1 MEEKKQNLEFIA
13 PEVKVVNI
21 APQTRILQDSQTDP
35 EPSELDGLTIQQY
48 EKVF

>member
-1 MEEKKQNLEFIA
+1 MEENKQKLEFIE

-21 APQTRILQDSQTDP
+21 APQSRILEDSPIDP

-48 EKVF
+48 DKVF